1 MKSRSEN
8 VGVSFTH
15 LVGLLVACQPTCPL
29 NLLERKKEPWRKPLR
44 SKFTLIELL
53 VVIAIIAIL
62 AGMLLPA
69 LKSAKGVAYRI
80 KCTSNLKQIGLANQ
94 MYLNDTGFHAAY
106 WTSADGSTFGG
117 ATHGLADYLP
127 DVRNNAVG
135 CGVIVGT
142 GSSSLYPVIYRGLVS
157 NFVCPA
163 FVNPNPAIDQYTM
176 GINTSSFGPADTF
189 RKRAP
194 SSSPD
199 RSGVY
204 SQWARGA
211 RINNPAGVAHFGD
224 ITGDA
229 GALGT
234 QNILISA
241 TYGAP
246 ANGIDYRH
254 GRPANNIYAG
264 IANIAFLDGHVDGV
278 GFRYTEYMWRNDAT
292 HKPKYQLFWGTLAS
306 LYP

>member
-106 WTSADGSTFGG
+106 WTSTDGLSTFGG
-117 ATHGLADYLP
+117 LTHALVDYLP
-127 DVRNNAVG
+127 DVSNNAVG

-142 GSSSLYPVIYRGLVS
+142 GSSSAYVAKYRGLVS
-157 NFVCPA
+157 NFACPA
-163 FVNPNPAIDQYTM
+163 IVNPNPAIDQYTI
-176 GINTSSFGPADTF
+176 GTNTSSFGPADTF

-194 SSSPD
+194 GGSPD

-204 SQWARGA
+204 SQWLRGA

-224 ITGDA
+224 ITGA
-229 GALGT
+229 GGGLGT
-234 QNILISA
+234 QNILIR
-241 TYGAP
+241 GVD
-246 ANGIDYRH
+246 GIDYRH

-278 GFRYTEYMWRNDAT
+278 GSRSTEYTWRNADL
-292 HKPKYQLFWGTLAS
+292 PKYQLFWGTLAS

>member
-8 VGVSFTH
+8 VGVSFTF
-15 LVGLLVACQPTCPL
+15 LVELLVACQPTCPL
-29 NLLERKKEPWRKPLR
+29 NLLERKRETWRKPLR

-106 WTSADGSTFGG
+106 WTSTDGLSTFGG
-117 ATHGLADYLP
+117 LTHALVDYLP

-142 GSSSLYPVIYRGLVS
+142 GSSSGYPAKDRGLVS
-157 NFVCPA
+157 NFACPA
-163 FVNPNPAIDQYTM
+163 IVNPNPAIDQYTI
-176 GINTSSFGPADTF
+176 GTNTSSFGPADTF
-189 RKRAP
+189 RMRATT
-194 SSSPD
+194 
-199 RSGVY
+199 RATAY
-204 SQWARGA
+204 SQWLRGA

-224 ITGDA
+224 ITGA
-229 GALGT
+229 GGGLGT
-234 QNILISA
+234 QNILISSVD
-241 TYGAP
+241 
-246 ANGIDYRH
+246 GIDYRH

-264 IANIAFLDGHVDGV
+264 IANISFLDGHVDGV
-278 GFRYTEYMWRNDAT
+278 GSRSTEYTWRSADL
-292 HKPKYQLFWGTLAS
+292 PKYQLFWGTLAS